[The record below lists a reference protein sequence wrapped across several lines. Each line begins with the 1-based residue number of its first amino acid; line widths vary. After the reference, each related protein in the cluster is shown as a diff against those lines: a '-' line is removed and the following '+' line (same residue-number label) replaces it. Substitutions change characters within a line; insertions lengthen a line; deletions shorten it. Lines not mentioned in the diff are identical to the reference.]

1 MKRIKAFLAATGIF
15 LTFITAAQNAA
26 DTSFEK
32 TVFWQ
37 VTGNGLADTSYL
49 FGTIHPV
56 FREDVHIAANML
68 QALLRSEMV
77 FFEHQLYNIDDTVYL
92 SLHSMEKPV
101 LKRLLGGLC
110 FRLLKEKLA
119 LYNDTITSSPYFLRL
134 RPDYLGGRIINDMFG
149 PAITSM
155 DATLMAIA
163 LGNGQPVNFL
173 DSKKMV
179 DELNQLIPLDDQAT
193 RLYHFLR
200 NSDLLQTMYTKNI
213 KEFTRLYYSGN
224 FGYIYTRSTYLLIND
239 QFGGMHVAVSNAA
252 EKMLDDRNRK
262 WLPVMLDAM
271 KKQSSFFA
279 VGAAHLAGYAGL
291 ITLLRK
297 KGYTLTPLVLEY

>member
-134 RPDYLGGRIINDMFG
+134 RPDYQAYGHSIGEWTTGEFSRFKKNGR
-149 PAITSM
+149 
-155 DATLMAIA
+155 
-163 LGNGQPVNFL
+163 
-173 DSKKMV
+173 
-179 DELNQLIPLDDQAT
+179 
-193 RLYHFLR
+193 
-200 NSDLLQTMYTKNI
+200 
-213 KEFTRLYYSGN
+213 
-224 FGYIYTRSTYLLIND
+224 
-239 QFGGMHVAVSNAA
+239 
-252 EKMLDDRNRK
+252 
-262 WLPVMLDAM
+262 
-271 KKQSSFFA
+271 
-279 VGAAHLAGYAGL
+279 
-291 ITLLRK
+291 
-297 KGYTLTPLVLEY
+297 